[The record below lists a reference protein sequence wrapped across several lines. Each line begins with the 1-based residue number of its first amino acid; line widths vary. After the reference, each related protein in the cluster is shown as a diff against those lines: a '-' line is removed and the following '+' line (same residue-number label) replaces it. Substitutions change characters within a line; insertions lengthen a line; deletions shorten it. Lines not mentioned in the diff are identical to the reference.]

1 MPTKLKLLVPNAI
14 IASAGLVL
22 ASGGGGHGAH
32 KYFSN
37 TAIAAHANTPAKDHN
52 QASGQQHK

>member
-22 ASGGGGHGAH
+22 ASSGGHGSH

-52 QASGQQHK
+52 PASGQQHK

>member
-22 ASGGGGHGAH
+22 ASSGGGQGSH

-52 QASGQQHK
+52 PTSVQQHK

>member
-22 ASGGGGHGAH
+22 ASGGGGHGSH

-37 TAIAAHANTPAKDHN
+37 AAIAAHANTAVKDHN
-52 QASGQQHK
+52 QSSGQQHK

>member
-22 ASGGGGHGAH
+22 ASGSGHGPH

-37 TAIAAHANTPAKDHN
+37 AAIAAHANTPGKDHN
-52 QASGQQHK
+52 RISGQQHK